1 MSAVDVDFRL
11 YALTSGT
18 DRRTV
23 EVAGEV
29 AAGGAGVIQV
39 RAKDATTRQL
49 LALTI
54 EVARA
59 VASANPHTRVLVND
73 RADVAWAARRAGAA
87 VHGVHLGADD
97 LPPGDARALLG
108 PEALIGATAGTPESV
123 AAANRLAGVVD
134 YLGCGPL
141 RPTPTKDTGRA
152 PVGVAGYLSL
162 VAATEL
168 PVIAIGDVQPDDIP
182 SLVAAGV
189 TGVAMLRALNDAPD
203 PGAVARSVLAAWDA
217 EQTPAGPTS
226 RVLQRQVRHRLSHE
240 PLFGD
245 LGTDGSTG
253 ATPECP
259 P

>member
-23 EVAGEV
+23 QVAGEV
-29 AAGGAGVIQV
+29 AAGGAGIVQV

-59 VASANPHTRVLVND
+59 VASTNPRTRLLVND

-97 LPPGDARALLG
+97 LPPHDARALLG
-108 PEALIGATAGTPESV
+108 PEALIGATAGTLEAV
-123 AAANRLAGVVD
+123 ATANSLARVID

-141 RPTPTKDTGRA
+141 RPTPTKNTARA
-152 PVGVAGYLSL
+152 PIGVEGYLNL
-162 VAATEL
+162 VGATEL
-168 PVIAIGDVQPDDIP
+168 PIIAIGDVQSDDI
-182 SLVAAGV
+182 SLLAAAGV
-189 TGVAMLRALNDAPD
+189 KGVAMLRALNDAPN
-203 PGAVARSVLAAWDA
+203 PGAVARSVLAAWKA
-217 EQTPAGPTS
+217 TG
-226 RVLQRQVRHRLSHE
+226 SHQQ
-240 PLFGD
+240 GK
-245 LGTDGSTG
+245 
-253 ATPECP
+253 P
-259 P
+259 PNL